1 MTSPDKHVPSG
12 AYGGSAASGNNIA
25 NLQAVTWAGARDAVV
40 ANVMGSFSDV
50 SMANAGLMGNA
61 HSALSAAGSAA
72 QAAGNAQ
79 QTAVNVQTTT
89 ASNASVVASMTASQE
104 GLNYG
109 GTVFT
114 DIFDRQSLQPGYNT
128 FTTGQVANLVIVNK
142 QCALSSTGNQGSGN
156 VIALSVTTTQTDDQ
170 AVSVVMGSGGGQGSP
185 ETFLIARA
193 AADLR
198 TFACAKVAAGRVTLG
213 YGIRKDMVTTVTE
226 TRSAVARV
234 NTGDTVLLEA
244 IGSVYTLFVNG
255 LEIVQWTDVE
265 QMTPIIATNR
275 SFGFGISY
283 SAGWFGRNSSYNAAG
298 VTAVDMKAPPTVG
311 TGWSLQMAA
320 QAAVSAPAVNVPTV
334 FPGGTFSGPMTSNNV
349 TVLDQG
355 AGRVQIQRAGW
366 YGVTVKFQLDRSVS
380 SFRTY
385 VCTAPGLGTA
395 LTAARKGPLTSQAA
409 ATNTSA
415 TFVLY
420 LAAGAVVAPGYFV
433 PTNANITGPATYFD
447 GTLLSY

>member
-12 AYGGSAASGNNIA
+12 AYGGSSSSGNNIA

-50 SMANAGLMGNA
+50 NMANAGLMGNA
-61 HSALSAAGSAA
+61 HNALGAANSAAEI
-72 QAAGNAQ
+72 AGNAQ
-79 QTAVNVQTTT
+79 QTAVDVQTTT

-114 DIFDRQSLQPGYNT
+114 DIFDRQSLQPGYST
-128 FTTGQVANLVIVNK
+128 FTTGQVANLVITNK
-142 QCALSSTGNQGSGN
+142 QCGLSSTGNQGSGN
-156 VIALSVTTTQTDDQ
+156 VIALAATVTQTDDQ

-198 TFACAKVAAGRVTLG
+198 TFACAKVAAGRITLG
-213 YGIRKDMVTTVTE
+213 YGTRKDMSSAIVE
-226 TRSAVARV
+226 TRSAAAQV

-244 IGSVYTLFVNG
+244 IGPTYTLFVNG
-255 LEIVQWTDVE
+255 LEILQWNDAE
-265 QMTPIIATNR
+265 QLTPVAAANR

-283 SAGWFGRNSSYNAAG
+283 SAGWFGRNYSFNAAG
-298 VTAVDMKAPPTVG
+298 LTAVDMKAPPTVG

-320 QAAVSAPAVNVPTV
+320 QSSVAAPAVNVPTV
-334 FPGGTFSGPMTSNNV
+334 FPAGTFSGLVTSNNV

-355 AGRVQIQRAGW
+355 SGRIQIQKAGW
-366 YGVTVKFQLDRSVS
+366 YGVTVRFQLDRGIS

-385 VCTAPGLGTA
+385 VCMASGAGVA
-395 LTAARKGPLTSQAA
+395 LTAARKGPLTSQAY

-420 LAAGAVVAPGYFV
+420 LQAGSVVAPGYFL
-433 PTNANITGPATYFD
+433 PSGANIVGPATYFD
-447 GTLLSY
+447 GALLSY